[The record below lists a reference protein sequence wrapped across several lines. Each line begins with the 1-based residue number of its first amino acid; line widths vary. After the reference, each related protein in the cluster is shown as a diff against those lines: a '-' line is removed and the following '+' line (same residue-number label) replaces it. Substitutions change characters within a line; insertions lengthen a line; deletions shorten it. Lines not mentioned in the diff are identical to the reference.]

1 MKVQC
6 IGKVVDRSKSQ
17 YDGVDYYHIVIEE
30 DTQFPSR
37 FRFTTKDAAM
47 CGPADGFAA
56 VGRTVTAT
64 GFCNSKEVEIAR
76 KDGNGKFKTY
86 RVSFSLR
93 DLADGCGS
101 AAAKSA
107 NPAQPAEEIADDIPF

>member
-1 MKVQC
+1 M
-6 IGKVVDRSKSQ
+6 DRSKSQ
-17 YDGVDYYHIVIEE
+17 YGGVDYYHIVIEE

-37 FRFTTKDAAM
+37 FRFTTKDAAI

-64 GFCNSKEVEIAR
+64 GFCNSKEVELER
-76 KDGNGKFKTY
+76 KDGKGKFKTY

-101 AAAKSA
+101 VAENPEQPA
-107 NPAQPAEEIADDIPF
+107 NPADEVADDIPL